1 VLRGG
6 LAGCRGHAAAD
17 GSAQAATHL
26 RRRRL
31 WGRGR
36 GRYRTSGRY
45 SSGSVRGTKWLTV
58 DSCAGTLT
66 VVVEGVVVVR
76 DFITGELIT
85 LRAGQRYFAA
95 SRAR

>member
-1 VLRGG
+1 
-6 LAGCRGHAAAD
+6 
-17 GSAQAATHL
+17 
-26 RRRRL
+26 
-31 WGRGR
+31 
-36 GRYRTSGRY
+36 
-45 SSGSVRGTKWLTV
+45 VRGTKWLTV

-76 DFITGELIT
+76 DFITGETIT